1 MDLLIRIGTTPER
14 LSILGSAH
22 KKIAMIYESF
32 YQTPA
37 KQKLINHLTQALK
50 YYTQACKAIDPK
62 NLNELNYPI
71 TNILTIHAII
81 SKVKSIQLHEEKP
94 KLIKNIFLEIK
105 RDLMNS
111 TEQNIDFWQ
120 DVNLVNILQ
129 SELFYASEKE
139 LDSIKSDI
147 VRLYSHA
154 WTLSGTY
161 RWV

>member
-1 MDLLIRIGTTPER
+1 M
-14 LSILGSAH
+14 
-22 KKIAMIYESF
+22 
-32 YQTPA
+32 
-37 KQKLINHLTQALK
+37 
-50 YYTQACKAIDPK
+50 
-62 NLNELNYPI
+62 
-71 TNILTIHAII
+71 
-81 SKVKSIQLHEEKP
+81 HEEKP

-161 RWV
+161 RQKQTKLEHLDFLQMGVRVIERPAKWKKQLKDVLEALSAELRILK